1 MTKKNVETD
10 IKRLEN
16 LLTSEEG
23 KVLIKTL
30 EQYYKTLSKC
40 YPELSIDFKINDTVD
55 IIHKLLRLIARD
67 YELEQEEKKN
77 KEEE

>member
-30 EQYYKTLSKC
+30 EQYYKTLSEC
-40 YPELSIDFKINDTVD
+40 YPELSIDFQINDTVD

>member
-1 MTKKNVETD
+1 MTKNNTKSDLE
-10 IKRLEN
+10 RLEN
-16 LLTSEEG
+16 LLTSKEG
-23 KVLIKTL
+23 KQLNQAL
-30 EQYYKTLSKC
+30 EQYYKVLSEC

-77 KEEE
+77 KKEE